1 MLRLLTPAP
10 MQRTAA
16 VDGGSPT
23 MDMQLVMP
31 TRYTDVLFE
40 APGAEYTT
48 LTERR
53 ERVFA
58 LICEFQRAV
67 AQPQGLNEAIG
78 VLQAILPSSRAYF
91 SAVESLLDKITAAGA
106 APHRDEHRR
115 ILAEMK
121 GTLDQCAA
129 PGAKPIAADLAH
141 ALDAL
146 VIHEATIRL
155 RGSPELASSCR

>member
-1 MLRLLTPAP
+1 
-10 MQRTAA
+10 
-16 VDGGSPT
+16 

-40 APGAEYTT
+40 SPAAEYTT

-67 AQPQGLNEAIG
+67 GRPQGLNEAIG
-78 VLQAILPSSRAYF
+78 ILQAILPSSRAYF
-91 SAVESLLDKITAAGA
+91 SAVETLLDKITAAGA
-106 APHRDEHRR
+106 APHRGEHRS
-115 ILAEMK
+115 ILAELK
-121 GTLDQCAA
+121 ATLDQCTA
-129 PGAKPIAADLAH
+129 PGAKPIAAADLAH

-155 RGSPELASSCR
+155 RGSPELASSRR